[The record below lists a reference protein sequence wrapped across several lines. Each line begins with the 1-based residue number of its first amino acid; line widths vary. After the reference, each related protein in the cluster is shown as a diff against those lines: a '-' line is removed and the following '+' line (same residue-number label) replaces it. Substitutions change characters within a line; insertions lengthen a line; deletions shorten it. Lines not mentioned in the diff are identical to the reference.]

1 MLTATPSRRFFAIA
15 SAAVFVTVFVLFTLY
30 ERPWLGLGHFYYF
43 AIALAALAGGRRVGA
58 SAGLLAA
65 GLYAAGV
72 LINPHVPSSQVPTM
86 PTLIRAITFIAI
98 GALIGW
104 FAETHRR
111 MVAELSILAE
121 RDAVTGLPNTR
132 AFEIAV
138 DRRLKSERAF
148 ALLVGD
154 IDALDGGSGP
164 VVGPDE
170 SLRALSD
177 LLSRSLE
184 PDDDIARIGGAEFA
198 VLTTRRVA
206 KDASDL
212 ALQLER
218 VARNGGYQVT
228 FGWASFPHDGENALS
243 LYRAADERLYARKL
257 VAGSA
262 RRGTLAAVPGAS
274 GRRSVRDLMP

>member
-1 MLTATPSRRFFAIA
+1 MLTATPSRRFFAVA
-15 SAAVFVTVFVLFTLY
+15 SAAVFVAVFVLFTLY
-30 ERPWLGLGHFYYF
+30 ERPWFGLGHFYYF
-43 AIALAALAGGRRVGA
+43 AIALAALAGGRRVGVG
-58 SAGLLAA
+58 AGLLAA

-72 LINPHVPSSQVPTM
+72 LINPHVPSSEVPTL
-86 PTLIRAITFIAI
+86 PTVIRAITFVAI

-104 FAETHRR
+104 FAETHRL

-138 DRRLKSERAF
+138 DRQLKSERPF
-148 ALLVGD
+148 TLLVGD
-154 IDALDGGSGP
+154 IDALDEGP
-164 VVGPDE
+164 NVGPDE
-170 SLRALSD
+170 SLRALGD

-198 VLTTRRVA
+198 VLTTRRVGR
-206 KDASDL
+206 DASDL

-262 RRGTLAAVPGAS
+262 RRGTLAAVPGGS

>member
-1 MLTATPSRRFFAIA
+1 MLTATPSRRFFALA
-15 SAAVFVTVFVLFTLY
+15 SALLYVGVFVLFTLY

-43 AIALAALAGGRRVGA
+43 AIAFAALAGGRRVGA
-58 SAGLLAA
+58 GAGLLAA
-65 GLYAAGV
+65 GLYATGV
-72 LINPHVPSSQVPTM
+72 LINPHVPSSEVPTL
-86 PTLIRAITFIAI
+86 PTVIRAITFVAI

-138 DRRLKSERAF
+138 DRQLKSERAF
-148 ALLVGD
+148 TLLVGD
-154 IDALDGGSGP
+154 IDALGEGP
-164 VVGPDE
+164 ELGPDE
-170 SLRALSD
+170 SLRALGD

-198 VLTTRRVA
+198 VLTTRRVGR
-206 KDASDL
+206 DASDL

-262 RRGTLAAVPGAS
+262 RRGTLAAVGSS
-274 GRRSVRDLMP
+274 GRRSVRDLMPNN

>member
-1 MLTATPSRRFFAIA
+1 MLTATPSRRFFAVA
-15 SAAVFVTVFVLFTLY
+15 SAAVFVAVFVLFTLY

-43 AIALAALAGGRRVGA
+43 AIALAALAGGRRVGVG
-58 SAGLLAA
+58 AGLLAA

-72 LINPHVPSSQVPTM
+72 LVNPHVPSSEVPTL
-86 PTLIRAITFIAI
+86 PTVIRAITFVAI

-138 DRRLKSERAF
+138 DRRLNSARAF
-148 ALLVGD
+148 TLLVGD
-154 IDALDGGSGP
+154 IDALDEGP
-164 VVGPDE
+164 NVGPDE

-198 VLTTRRVA
+198 VLTTRRVG

-218 VARNGGYQVT
+218 IARNGGYQVT

-262 RRGTLAAVPGAS
+262 RRGTLAAVPGGS

>member
-1 MLTATPSRRFFAIA
+1 MLTATPSRRFFAVV
-15 SAAVFVTVFVLFTLY
+15 SAAVFVTVFVVFTLY

-43 AIALAALAGGRRVGA
+43 AIALAALAGGRRVGIG
-58 SAGLLAA
+58 AGLLAA
-65 GLYAAGV
+65 GLYATGV
-72 LINPHVPSSQVPTM
+72 LINPHVPSSEVPTL
-86 PTLIRAITFIAI
+86 PTVIRAITFVAI

-104 FAETHRR
+104 FAETHRL

-138 DRRLKSERAF
+138 DRQLKSERAF
-148 ALLVGD
+148 TLLVGD
-154 IDALDGGSGP
+154 IDALGEGAD
-164 VVGPDE
+164 VGPDE
-170 SLRALSD
+170 SLRALGD

-198 VLTTRRVA
+198 VLTTRRVGR
-206 KDASDL
+206 DASDL

-228 FGWASFPHDGENALS
+228 FGWASFPHNGENALS

-262 RRGTLAAVPGAS
+262 RRGTLAAVGDS

>member
-1 MLTATPSRRFFAIA
+1 VLTATPSRRFFAVA
-15 SAAVFVTVFVLFTLY
+15 SVVVYVVVFVVFALY

-43 AIALAALAGGRRVGA
+43 AIAFAALAGGRRVGA
-58 SAGLLAA
+58 GAGLLAA

-72 LINPHVPSSQVPTM
+72 LINSHVPSSEVPRL
-86 PTLIRAITFIAI
+86 PTLIRAITFVAI

-138 DRRLKSERAF
+138 DRRLKSARVF
-148 ALLVGD
+148 TLLVGD
-154 IDALDGGSGP
+154 IDALEEGP
-164 VVGPDE
+164 NVGPDE

-177 LLSRSLE
+177 LLSLSLE

-198 VLTTRRVA
+198 VLTTRRVG

-218 VARNGGYQVT
+218 IARNGGYQVT

-262 RRGTLAAVPGAS
+262 RRGTLAAASGGS

>member
-1 MLTATPSRRFFAIA
+1 MLTATPSRRFFAVA
-15 SAAVFVTVFVLFTLY
+15 SAAVFGVVFAVFALY

-58 SAGLLAA
+58 GAGFLAA

-72 LINPHVPSSQVPTM
+72 LLNPHVPSSEVPTL
-86 PTLIRAITFIAI
+86 PTVIRAITFVAM

-111 MVAELSILAE
+111 MVAELSVLAE

-138 DRRLKSERAF
+138 DRRLKAARAF
-148 ALLVGD
+148 TLLVGD
-154 IDALDGGSGP
+154 IDALDGSGP
-164 VVGPDE
+164 EIGPDE
-170 SLRALSD
+170 SLRSLGD

-262 RRGTLAAVPGAS
+262 RRGTLAAVSGSS

>member
-1 MLTATPSRRFFAIA
+1 MLTATPSRRFFAVA
-15 SAAVFVTVFVLFTLY
+15 SAAVFAIVFVVFTLY
-30 ERPWLGLGHFYYF
+30 ERPALGLGHFFYF
-43 AIALAALAGGRRVGA
+43 AIAFAALAGGRRVGVG
-58 SAGLLAA
+58 AGFLSA

-72 LINPHVPSSQVPTM
+72 LLNSHVPSSSVPTL
-86 PTLIRAITFIAI
+86 PTVIRAVTFVAI
-98 GALIGW
+98 GWLIGW

-111 MVAELSILAE
+111 MVAELSVLAE

-138 DRRLKSERAF
+138 DRRLNAARPF
-148 ALLVGD
+148 TLLVGD
-154 IDALDGGSGP
+154 IDALDDSGSQI
-164 VVGPDE
+164 GPDE

-198 VLTTRRVA
+198 VLTTRRVG

-218 VARNGGYQVT
+218 VARNGDFQVT
-228 FGWASFPHDGENALS
+228 FGWASFPQDGENALS

-262 RRGTLAAVPGAS
+262 RRGTLTAVGGS

>member
-1 MLTATPSRRFFAIA
+1 MLTATPSRRFFAVV
-15 SAAVFVTVFVLFTLY
+15 SAAVFVTVFVVFTLY

-43 AIALAALAGGRRVGA
+43 AIALAALAGGRRVGIG
-58 SAGLLAA
+58 AGLLAA
-65 GLYAAGV
+65 GLYATGV
-72 LINPHVPSSQVPTM
+72 LINPHVPSSEVPTL
-86 PTLIRAITFIAI
+86 PTVIRAITFVAI

-104 FAETHRR
+104 FAETHRL

-138 DRRLKSERAF
+138 DRQLKSERAF
-148 ALLVGD
+148 TLLVGD
-154 IDALDGGSGP
+154 IDALGEGAD
-164 VVGPDE
+164 VGPDE
-170 SLRALSD
+170 SLRALGD

-198 VLTTRRVA
+198 VLTTRRVGR
-206 KDASDL
+206 DASDL

-262 RRGTLAAVPGAS
+262 RRGTLAAVGDS

>member
-1 MLTATPSRRFFAIA
+1 MA
-15 SAAVFVTVFVLFTLY
+15 SAASYAAVFALFLLY
-30 ERPWLGLGHFYYF
+30 ERPALGIGHFYYF
-43 AIALAALAGGRRVGA
+43 AIAFAALAGGTRIGA
-58 SAGLLAA
+58 AGGMLAA
-65 GLYAAGV
+65 ALYAGGV
-72 LINPHVPSSQVPTM
+72 LVNPHVPSSEVPTL
-86 PTLIRAITFIAI
+86 PTVIRAVTFVAI

-111 MVAELSILAE
+111 MVAELSVLAE

-138 DRRLKSERAF
+138 DRQLKAERPF
-148 ALLVGD
+148 TLLVGD
-154 IDALDGGSGP
+154 IDAFDGAGAEL
-164 VVGPDE
+164 GPDE
-170 SLRALSD
+170 SLRTLGD

-198 VLTTRRVA
+198 VLTTRRVG

-218 VARNGGYQVT
+218 VSRSGGYQVT
-228 FGWASFPHDGENALS
+228 FGWASFPHDGANALS

-262 RRGTLAAVPGAS
+262 RRATLAAVGAAG
-274 GRRSVRDLMP
+274 GRRSVRDLMQ

>member
-1 MLTATPSRRFFAIA
+1 MLTATPSRRFFAFA
-15 SAAVFVTVFVLFTLY
+15 SVAVFAIVFVVFTLY
-30 ERPWLGLGHFYYF
+30 ERPALGLGHFFYF
-43 AIALAALAGGRRVGA
+43 AIALAALAGGRRVGVG
-58 SAGLLAA
+58 AGFLSA

-72 LINPHVPSSQVPTM
+72 LLNSHVPSSSVPTL
-86 PTLIRAITFIAI
+86 PTVIRAVTFVAI
-98 GALIGW
+98 GWLIGW

-111 MVAELSILAE
+111 MVAELSVLAE

-138 DRRLKSERAF
+138 DRRLNAARPF
-148 ALLVGD
+148 TLLVGD
-154 IDALDGGSGP
+154 IDALDDSGSQI
-164 VVGPDE
+164 GPDE

-198 VLTTRRVA
+198 VLTTRRVG

-218 VARNGGYQVT
+218 VARNGDFQVT
-228 FGWASFPHDGENALS
+228 FGWASFPQDGENALS

-262 RRGTLAAVPGAS
+262 RRGTLTAVGGS

>member
-1 MLTATPSRRFFAIA
+1 MLTATPSRRFFAVA
-15 SAAVFVTVFVLFTLY
+15 SAAVFAIVFVVFTLY
-30 ERPWLGLGHFYYF
+30 ERPALGLGHFFYF
-43 AIALAALAGGRRVGA
+43 AIALAALAGGRRVGVG
-58 SAGLLAA
+58 AGFLSA

-72 LINPHVPSSQVPTM
+72 LLNSHVPSSSVPTL
-86 PTLIRAITFIAI
+86 PTVIRAVTFVAI
-98 GALIGW
+98 GWLIGW

-111 MVAELSILAE
+111 MVAELSVLAE

-138 DRRLKSERAF
+138 DRRLNAARPF
-148 ALLVGD
+148 TLLVGD
-154 IDALDGGSGP
+154 IDALDDSGSQI
-164 VVGPDE
+164 GPDE

-198 VLTTRRVA
+198 VLTTRRVG

-218 VARNGGYQVT
+218 VARNGDFQVT
-228 FGWASFPHDGENALS
+228 FGWASFPQDGENALS

-262 RRGTLAAVPGAS
+262 RRGTLTAVGGS